1 MFFVKSSLRFPITFL
16 CRYNYSRMN
25 SLSQPHFYIGNVQ
38 IHGQVMLA
46 PMDGYTDLPFRLL
59 CLRQGSA
66 AVFSEFINGIDVE
79 NGHPHLESKLLF
91 SSEER
96 PFAYQIFDDNPE
108 RLLRAALKLQERK
121 PDFIDV
127 NMGCSA
133 RNVSNRGAGAGLLKD
148 TKKIATIIKLLVKNL
163 TVPVTAKIRL
173 GWDEKTRNYMEVSKI
188 IEDNGASA
196 LTVHARTRKQEY
208 SGIADWNSIAEIK
221 KGISIPVIGNG
232 DVLSYIDAQR
242 MLAETGCDAVMVGR
256 AAIGNPWLFRGD
268 DRSPDSREINEMV
281 KSHLDLITNHYGDKV
296 GILVFRKHLAKYLK
310 NYLVTPEI
318 RSEIFQITEKN
329 QLLTYIQHLLN

>member
-1 MFFVKSSLRFPITFL
+1 
-16 CRYNYSRMN
+16 MN
-25 SLSQPHFYIGNVQ
+25 SLSQPNFCIGNVQ
-38 IHGQVMLA
+38 VHGQVMLA

-59 CLRQGSA
+59 CRRQGSA
-66 AVFSEFINGIDVE
+66 AVFSEFINGIDIE
-79 NGHPHLESKLLF
+79 NGHPHLESKLQF

-96 PFAYQIFDDNPE
+96 PFAYQVFDDNPE
-108 RLLRAALKLQERK
+108 RLLHAALKLQDRK

-148 TKKIATIIKLLVKNL
+148 TRKIATIINLLVKNL
-163 TVPVTAKIRL
+163 NVPVTAKIRL
-173 GWDEKTRNYMEVSKI
+173 GWDENTRNFMEVSKI

-208 SGIADWNSIAEIK
+208 TGIADWNAIAEIK
-221 KGISIPVIGNG
+221 KSISIPLIGNG
-232 DVLSYIDAQR
+232 DVQSYNDAQR
-242 MLAETGCDAVMVGR
+242 MLVETGCDAAMVGR

-268 DRSPDSREINEMV
+268 DRPPKSQELIEMV
-281 KSHLDLITNHYGDKV
+281 KSHLDLITIHYGEKV

-310 NYLVTPEI
+310 NYLVSAEI
-318 RSEIFQITEKN
+318 RSEIFQITEKQ
-329 QLLTYIQHLLN
+329 QLLTYIYQLIE